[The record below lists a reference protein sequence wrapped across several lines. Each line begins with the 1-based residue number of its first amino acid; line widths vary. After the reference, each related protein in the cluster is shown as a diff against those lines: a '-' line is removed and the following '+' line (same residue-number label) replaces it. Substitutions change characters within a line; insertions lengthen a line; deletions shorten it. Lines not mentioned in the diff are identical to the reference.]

1 MPALNLDTEGKLRLG
16 TRLTGTRA
24 VFDPTVVTELLQS
37 SVIGHS
43 NLMIEDCTPGKAY
56 VEANQCLL
64 RYSLR
69 LRDVATGEVRSAVLT
84 GRLFAD
90 TAACLAFWHERVV
103 PLGRRVEGRQEI
115 AGWHS
120 PTAVFED
127 LRLVVYAFPID
138 PDLPAL
144 IDATEPSHMSE
155 LLRRLVPG
163 SLEPNLEVESC
174 RIDVAHYPRRNRCVL
189 RYEVG
194 GKVGR
199 EETSVVVYGK
209 VSTGEAPA
217 SREEI
222 EQLRR
227 QLGRNRRI
235 RVPRYVGDVAHL
247 GLVLI
252 EGIPGRP
259 EIAPLIKAVA
269 GGGREQQAQALAR
282 AVDVSAEVA
291 AGVHSTRFRPSRA
304 RSLEQE
310 ALELKEEIE
319 ALGRVL
325 PGEVDRLA
333 ELLSPVV
340 TEAPGPEPTLK
351 FCHGDFTPSQI
362 LFDGADVGLI
372 DFDNLCRA
380 EPALDLGQFCAYM
393 TAAALKA
400 QRAGQTTNEL
410 GSQLRQRFLEAYG
423 GTAMIADVDELGERV
438 RAYERLSLLR
448 MTVRARRQLKT
459 ARALLALE
467 AFEATGG
474 TNEKVSE
481 AKARGPL
488 R

>member
-1 MPALNLDTEGKLRLG
+1 VPALDLDTERKLRLG
-16 TRLTGTRA
+16 TRLTGARA
-24 VFDPTVVTELLQS
+24 AFDPTVVTELFQVSL
-37 SVIGHS
+37 IGHS
-43 NLMIEDCTPGKAY
+43 NLSIENCTPGKAY
-56 VEANQCLL
+56 VEAEQCLL
-64 RYSLR
+64 RYSLK
-69 LRDVATGEVRSAVLT
+69 LRDVETGEIRSAVLT

-90 TAACLAFWHERVV
+90 TAACLAFFHERVV
-103 PLGRRVEGRQEI
+103 PLGRRVEGREEI

-120 PTAVFED
+120 PMAVFED

-144 IDATEPSHMSE
+144 IDATEPSRMSE
-155 LLRRLVPG
+155 LLGRLVPG
-163 SLEPNLEVESC
+163 SLEPSLEVEGC

-189 RYEVG
+189 RYEVS
-194 GKVGR
+194 GKLGR
-199 EETSVVVYGK
+199 EETSVVAYGK
-209 VSTGEAPA
+209 VSTGEPPA
-217 SREEI
+217 SRELI
-222 EQLRR
+222 EQLGRE
-227 QLGRNRRI
+227 LGRQRV
-235 RVPRYVGDVAHL
+235 RVPRYVGYDSDL

-269 GGGREQQAQALAR
+269 GGGHEEQAQALAR
-282 AVDVSAEVA
+282 VVDVSAQVA
-291 AGVHSTRFRPSRA
+291 AGVHSTCARPSRT

-310 ALELKEEIE
+310 VSELKEEIE

-325 PGEVDRLA
+325 PEEVDGFA
-333 ELLSPVV
+333 ELLSQVV
-340 TEAPGPEPTLK
+340 TEAAGPRPALE

-380 EPALDLGQFCAYM
+380 ERALDLGQFCAYM

-400 QRAGQTTNEL
+400 QRSDQATNEL
-410 GSQLRQRFLEAYG
+410 GSQLRQRFLEAYAG
-423 GTAMIADVDELGERV
+423 AAMIADVDELGERV
-438 RAYERLSLLR
+438 RPYERLSLLR

-474 TNEKVSE
+474 ADEKVSE
-481 AKARGPL
+481 AKSQGPW